1 METFPDWSDLLRL
14 FNAYSVEYAIVG
26 GHAVAVHGAV
36 RATKDL
42 DILVA
47 PTTDNAKRVLRA
59 LNEFGY
65 GSVGLT
71 EEDFTR
77 LDHFVQLGFPPARI
91 DLMTQVP
98 GLTWDE
104 LAQRRISVKFAG
116 VDARVIGRKDLIHS
130 KRALNRTQDKLDL
143 ELLGVEDALDSGHAD
158 E

>member
-47 PTTDNAKRVLRA
+47 PTPENARRVLEA
-59 LNEFGY
+59 LAEFGY

-71 EEDFTR
+71 EEDFTK

-98 GLTWDE
+98 AVSWE
-104 LAQRRISVKFAG
+104 RLAPRRVTVTFAG
-116 VDARVIGRKDLIHS
+116 VEARVIGRDDLIES
-130 KRALNRTQDKLDL
+130 KRSLGRTQDKLDL
-143 ELLGVEDALDSGHAD
+143 ELLGEDAAEST
-158 E
+158 